1 MADHDITKWR
11 AERAE
16 AQAALAIET
25 AQRCKDLTEEGRHDE
40 ALWEA
45 SAGLMKAAIL
55 ASQMPPGACPQDAPV
70 VVRVLEFDT
79 QTRRM
84 SAEALR
90 SVFGGQ
96 GVIDG

>member
-79 QTRRM
+79 QTRHMGRV
-84 SAEALR
+84 ALNAAYQT
-90 SVFGGQ
+90 SG
-96 GVIDG
+96 DS